1 MTTSR
6 TLTTI
11 SRDNAVLFT
20 VGRWMDTMGAYGSWI
35 MDFTWNFLL
44 FNGEMMMSLVSLCRS
59 VTCDRSCDKIMKMP
73 EEEKPV
79 V

>member
-1 MTTSR
+1 MMMNDDY
-6 TLTTI
+6 
-11 SRDNAVLFT
+11 RDYGLHIIILHT
-20 VGRWMDTMGAYGSWI
+20 GAYGSWI

-44 FNGEMMMSLVSLCRS
+44 FNGEMMMSLVSIRC